1 MLKGYVERVFSE
13 GFAYEINENGVVK
26 NLLRDKKGVI
36 INTHDAPRTFLDS
49 NMIITPSHQ
58 MTTDTAA
65 FDLIGVEPV
74 ERLLFSDME
83 QASADDIHEILKETK
98 ETVDQLFPPA
108 V

>member
-1 MLKGYVERVFSE
+1 
-13 GFAYEINENGVVK
+13 
-26 NLLRDKKGVI
+26 
-36 INTHDAPRTFLDS
+36 
-49 NMIITPSHQ
+49 MIITPSHH

-74 ERLLFSDME
+74 ERLLFSSME